1 MTGLDLLPW
10 VSAPEVFPQLET
22 SGKADET
29 SPNLSRPTG
38 GRTSPSL
45 LPPFFFIPFPR
56 KCGGI
61 DKTSGS
67 HAIRPDLTVT
77 MTAM

>member
-22 SGKADET
+22 SGKADEA

-38 GRTSPSL
+38 GQDIPFSPA
-45 LPPFFFIPFPR
+45 PFFIFRF
-56 KCGGI
+56 
-61 DKTSGS
+61 S
-67 HAIRPDLTVT
+67 HLLSKMWRYG
-77 MTAM
+77 

>member
-1 MTGLDLLPW
+1 MTGLDILPW

-45 LPPFFFIPFPR
+45 LPPFYFSLFAPAFKNVAVWIKPSES
-56 KCGGI
+56 
-61 DKTSGS
+61 T
-67 HAIRPDLTVT
+67 ATVP
-77 MTAM
+77 AEPLQ

>member
-22 SGKADET
+22 SGKADEA

-45 LPPFFFIPFPR
+45 LPPFLFFAFR
-56 KCGGI
+56 TCFQKCGGM
-61 DKTSGS
+61 DKTIGKHGNRSS
-67 HAIRPDLTVT
+67 
-77 MTAM
+77 